1 MKSKW
6 IKNKDFNFGKH
17 YHFECYILMEGEV
30 RKATFMNGTFSFQLG
45 FCGKGVPTH
54 IMMIKKPKSPILIEK
69 ENNASKM
76 MDDAELKRLI
86 WEDWESEIKENDP
99 RESVFKF
106 MKLMRETLIN
116 KK

>member
-1 MKSKW
+1 
-6 IKNKDFNFGKH
+6 
-17 YHFECYILMEGEV
+17 
-30 RKATFMNGTFSFQLG
+30 
-45 FCGKGVPTH
+45 
-54 IMMIKKPKSPILIEK
+54 
-69 ENNASKM
+69 M

-86 WEDWESEIKENDP
+86 WEEWESEIKENDP